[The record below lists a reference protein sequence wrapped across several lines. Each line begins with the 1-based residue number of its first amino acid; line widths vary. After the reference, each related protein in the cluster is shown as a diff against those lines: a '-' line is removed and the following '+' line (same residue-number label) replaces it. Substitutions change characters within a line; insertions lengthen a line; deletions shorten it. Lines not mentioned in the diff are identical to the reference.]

1 MRVPAALG
9 VKVMLAVQEAPTAS
23 ENGQLV
29 VNEKSLALLPVNVP
43 LTNCKAKVPVFVT
56 VKVCAAL
63 CVPTVCAA
71 KVKPKGARVTTG
83 EAACTVP
90 GATIENPTRTIRRT
104 STFPGRRRAG
114 SSAPAFPNDWECERD
129 RPRAGP
135 VPFC

>member
-9 VKVMLAVQEAPTAS
+9 LKVILAVQDAPTAN

-29 VNEKSLALLPVNVP
+29 VKEKSLVFVPVNVP

-71 KVKPKGARVTTG
+71 KVKLEGARVTTG

-90 GATIENPTRTIRRT
+90 GATIENPTRIIRRT
-104 STFPGRRRAG
+104 STFPGRRRAR
-114 SSAPAFPNDWECERD
+114 SSARAFPNC
-129 RPRAGP
+129 
-135 VPFC
+135 